1 MSAAQDRRPAAGDP
15 GAVPVP
21 VPATQ
26 ARPPAAAPANA
37 QAAGGAVAG
46 GAVSAPATAARSH
59 AAAPVHPP
67 AAGGAVAGGA
77 VSAPATAARS
87 RATAPVHPPAAGDAC
102 LLPAPPLL
110 FEQSVPGRTGVQI
123 AALDVPRSAPLP
135 DELLR
140 SELPLPEL
148 SEAEVVRHFTNTSRR
163 NFSVDQGFYP
173 LGSCTMKYN
182 PKINDRVADLP
193 GLAAIH
199 PYQDEAT
206 VQGTLRLLWELQQ
219 WLGEIAGLPG
229 VSLQPSAGAH
239 GELTGA
245 LIIRAFHAAAGRQ
258 RTTMLVPD
266 SAHGTNPATAA
277 MAGYRARTVP
287 TGADGSLDFTALQ
300 DALDDNVAGLMITNP
315 NTLGL
320 FVERITDIAAAV
332 HDAGGLVYM
341 DGANMNAMVGVA
353 RPGDLGTDILHFNL
367 HKTFSV
373 PHGGGGPGA
382 GATAVTAELAPY
394 LPLPVVCRDGDTYR
408 HDYRRPRSIGR
419 VRAFYGNVNNAVRG
433 YAYLRSLGGDGL
445 SDMSRLAVLN
455 ANYLRAALA
464 GVLELPYPR
473 ICKHEAVFSARQ
485 VAQAHGVRTL
495 DIAKRLIDYGIHPPT
510 IYFPLIVP
518 EALMIEP
525 TETESKQT
533 LDHFI
538 AALRAILSEAAA
550 TPDLVR
556 TAPHTTPIGRL
567 DEATAARR
575 PVLVWPLA
583 DGS

>member
-1 MSAAQDRRPAAGDP
+1 MQPPSPAAVT
-15 GAVPVP
+15 A
-21 VPATQ
+21 
-26 ARPPAAAPANA
+26 PPAAAG
-37 QAAGGAVAG
+37 AA
-46 GAVSAPATAARSH
+46 
-59 AAAPVHPP
+59 
-67 AAGGAVAGGA
+67 
-77 VSAPATAARS
+77 
-87 RATAPVHPPAAGDAC
+87 

-110 FEQSVPGRTGVQI
+110 FEQSVPGRAGVQI
-123 AALDVPRSAPLP
+123 APLDVPRSAPLP
-135 DELLR
+135 RDLLR
-140 SELPLPEL
+140 AELPLPEL
-148 SEAEVVRHFTNTSRR
+148 SEPEVVRHFTNTSRR

-206 VQGTLRLLWELQQ
+206 VQGALRLLWELQE
-219 WLGEIAGLPG
+219 WLAEIAGLPA

-245 LIIRAFHAAAGRQ
+245 LIIRAYHQEKGRQ

-277 MAGYRARTVP
+277 MAGYRSRTVP
-287 TGADGSLDFTALQ
+287 TGADGSLDFAALQ

-320 FVERITDIAAAV
+320 FVDHITDIAAAV

-382 GATAVTAELAPY
+382 GATAVTAELAPF
-394 LPLPVVCRDGDTYR
+394 LPPPVVRRDRGTFR
-408 HDYRRPRSIGR
+408 HDYQLPRSIGR

-445 SDMSRLAVLN
+445 AEMSRIAVLN
-455 ANYLRAALA
+455 ANYLRTALA
-464 GVLELPYPR
+464 GDLELPYPR
-473 ICKHEAVFSARQ
+473 ICKHEAVFSARR
-485 VAQAHGVRTL
+485 VARDHGVRTL

-518 EALMIEP
+518 EALMVEP
-525 TETESKQT
+525 TETESRQT

-538 AALRAILSEAAA
+538 AALRAILAEAADR
-550 TPDLVR
+550 PELVR

-575 PVLVWPLA
+575 PVLVWPKTDPA
-583 DGS
+583 DRSS

>member
-1 MSAAQDRRPAAGDP
+1 MNDGPVSAADASGAPGLSGAA
-15 GAVPVP
+15 
-21 VPATQ
+21 
-26 ARPPAAAPANA
+26 
-37 QAAGGAVAG
+37 
-46 GAVSAPATAARSH
+46 
-59 AAAPVHPP
+59 
-67 AAGGAVAGGA
+67 
-77 VSAPATAARS
+77 
-87 RATAPVHPPAAGDAC
+87 
-102 LLPAPPLL
+102 LLPEEPLL
-110 FEQSVPGRTGVQI
+110 FERSVAGRTGVQLPP
-123 AALDVPRSAPLP
+123 LDVPRAEALP

-140 SELPLPEL
+140 AELPLPEL
-148 SEAEVVRHFTNTSRR
+148 SEPEVVRHFTNSSRR

-182 PKINDRVADLP
+182 PKINDRIADLP
-193 GLAAIH
+193 GLALIH

-206 VQGTLRLLWELQQ
+206 VQGALRLLWELQE

-245 LIIRAFHAAAGRQ
+245 LVIRAYHEAKGSQ

-277 MAGYRARTVP
+277 MAGYRSRTVP
-287 TGADGSLDFTALQ
+287 TGADGNLDFAAVQ
-300 DALDDNVAGLMITNP
+300 DALDDSVAGLMITNP

-353 RPGDLGTDILHFNL
+353 KPGDLGTDILHFNL

-382 GATAVTAELAPY
+382 GATAVTEGLARF
-394 LPLPVVCRDGDTYR
+394 LPAPVVGRDGDRYF
-408 HDYRRPRSIGR
+408 HDHDRPDSIGR
-419 VRAFYGNVNNAVRG
+419 VRAFHGNVNNAVRG

-445 SDMSRLAVLN
+445 AAMSRLAVVA
-455 ANYLRAALA
+455 ANYVRVALA
-464 GVLELPYPR
+464 GVLEVPYPR
-473 ICKHEAVFSARQ
+473 VCKHEVVFSARRQ
-485 VAQAHGVRTL
+485 AQEHGVRAL

-518 EALMIEP
+518 EALMVEP
-525 TETESKQT
+525 TETESKAT
-533 LDHFI
+533 LDGFV
-538 AALRAILSEAAA
+538 AAMRAILEEAAD
-550 TPDLVR
+550 TPELVR

-575 PVLVWPLA
+575 PVLVWPQR
-583 DGS
+583 DD

>member
-1 MSAAQDRRPAAGDP
+1 MSVVRRFLSDGNLPGPAREAPPGAAAASTPAAS
-15 GAVPVP
+15 GA
-21 VPATQ
+21 
-26 ARPPAAAPANA
+26 
-37 QAAGGAVAG
+37 G
-46 GAVSAPATAARSH
+46 
-59 AAAPVHPP
+59 
-67 AAGGAVAGGA
+67 
-77 VSAPATAARS
+77 
-87 RATAPVHPPAAGDAC
+87 

-110 FEQSVPGRTGVQI
+110 FEQSVSGRTGVQL

-135 DELLR
+135 DALLR
-140 SELPLPEL
+140 TSLPLPEL
-148 SEAEVVRHFTNTSRR
+148 SEGEVVRHFTNSSRR

-193 GLAAIH
+193 GLAVIH

-206 VQGTLRLLWELQQ
+206 VQGALHLLWELQQ
-219 WLGEIAGLPG
+219 WLGEISGLPA

-245 LIIRAFHAAAGRQ
+245 LIMRACHQATGRQ

-277 MAGYRARTVP
+277 MAGYQSRTVP
-287 TGADGSLDFTALQ
+287 TGTDGNLDFAALQ

-320 FVERITDIAAAV
+320 FEERIVDIAAAV
-332 HDAGGLVYM
+332 HEAGGLVYM

-367 HKTFSV
+367 HKTFSI

-382 GATAVTAELAPY
+382 GATAVTAELAPF
-394 LPLPVVCRDGDTYR
+394 LPRPVVCRDGATYR
-408 HDYRRPRSIGR
+408 HDYQRPQSIGR

-445 SDMSRLAVLN
+445 TEMSRLAVVN

-464 GVLELPYPR
+464 GSLELPYAR

-485 VAQAHGVRTL
+485 VAQKHGVRTL
-495 DIAKRLIDYGIHPPT
+495 DIAKRLIDYGLHPPT
-510 IYFPLIVP
+510 IYFPLTVP
-518 EALMIEP
+518 EALMVEP
-525 TETESKQT
+525 TETESRQT

-538 AALRAILSEAAA
+538 ATLRAVLAEAAA
-550 TPDLVR
+550 TPELVR
-556 TAPHTTPIGRL
+556 NAPHSTPIGRL
-567 DEATAARR
+567 DEATAARH
-575 PVLVWPLA
+575 PILVWPLTEN
-583 DGS
+583 G

>member
-1 MSAAQDRRPAAGDP
+1 M
-15 GAVPVP
+15 
-21 VPATQ
+21 
-26 ARPPAAAPANA
+26 
-37 QAAGGAVAG
+37 
-46 GAVSAPATAARSH
+46 
-59 AAAPVHPP
+59 
-67 AAGGAVAGGA
+67 
-77 VSAPATAARS
+77 
-87 RATAPVHPPAAGDAC
+87 
-102 LLPAPPLL
+102 
-110 FEQSVPGRTGVQI
+110 PGRTGVQI

-206 VQGTLRLLWELQQ
+206 VQGALRLLWELQQ

-245 LIIRAFHAAAGRQ
+245 LIIHAFHAAAGRQ

-394 LPLPVVCRDGDTYR
+394 LPLPVVCRDGDVYR

-419 VRAFYGNVNNAVRG
+419 VRAFYGKRQQRGARLRLPALPRWRRTVRHEPARG
-433 YAYLRSLGGDGL
+433 VECQLPAR
-445 SDMSRLAVLN
+445 RPRRCP
-455 ANYLRAALA
+455 RAAIPAHLQARGGVQRPA
-464 GVLELPYPR
+464 GGAGTRRAHPRHRQAAHRLRHPPADHLLPAHR
-473 ICKHEAVFSARQ
+473 SRGADGR
-485 VAQAHGVRTL
+485 AHGDRVRSTPSTTSSPCC
-495 DIAKRLIDYGIHPPT
+495 APSSRRPP
-510 IYFPLIVP
+510 P
-518 EALMIEP
+518 
-525 TETESKQT
+525 
-533 LDHFI
+533 
-538 AALRAILSEAAA
+538 

-583 DGS
+583 DGG

>member
-1 MSAAQDRRPAAGDP
+1 MSAAQLRRADGGDAGAGLP
-15 GAVPVP
+15 G
-21 VPATQ
+21 
-26 ARPPAAAPANA
+26 N
-37 QAAGGAVAG
+37 AVAPPL
-46 GAVSAPATAARSH
+46 GATPGSARS
-59 AAAPVHPP
+59 ADASSGAEAGAPP
-67 AAGGAVAGGA
+67 AAGTPSPSAAPDYARSSETRTPFPGAAPSPVAG
-77 VSAPATAARS
+77 
-87 RATAPVHPPAAGDAC
+87 PVGTG

-110 FEQSVPGRTGVQI
+110 FEQSVPGRTGVQL
-123 AALDVPRSAPLP
+123 APLDVPRSAPLP
-135 DELLR
+135 NELLR
-140 SELPLPEL
+140 TGLPLPEL
-148 SEAEVVRHFTNTSRR
+148 SEPEVVRHFTNTSRR

-206 VQGTLRLLWELQQ
+206 VQGALRLLWELQE
-219 WLGEIAGLPG
+219 WLGEIAGLPA

-245 LIIRAFHAAAGRQ
+245 LIIRAYHEAAGRQ

-287 TGADGSLDFTALQ
+287 TGKDGSLDFAALQ
-300 DALDDNVAGLMITNP
+300 DALGDDVAGLMITNP

-320 FVERITDIAAAV
+320 FVEGITDIAAAV
-332 HDAGGLVYM
+332 HEAGGLVYM

-382 GATAVTAELAPY
+382 GATAVTAELAPF
-394 LPLPVVCRDGDTYR
+394 LPPPVVRRDGDRYR

-419 VRAFYGNVNNAVRG
+419 VRAFYGNFNNAVRG

-445 SDMSRLAVLN
+445 SEMSRLAVLN

-464 GVLELPYPR
+464 GDLELPYPR
-473 ICKHEAVFSARQ
+473 ICKHEAVFSARR
-485 VAQAHGVRTL
+485 VAKDHGVRTL

-518 EALMIEP
+518 EALMVEP
-525 TETESKQT
+525 TETESRHT

-538 AALRAILSEAAA
+538 AALRAILAEAAA
-550 TPDLVR
+550 TPELVR
-556 TAPHTTPIGRL
+556 TAPHSTPIGRL

-575 PVLVWPLA
+575 PVLTWPLP
-583 DGS
+583 DDRS